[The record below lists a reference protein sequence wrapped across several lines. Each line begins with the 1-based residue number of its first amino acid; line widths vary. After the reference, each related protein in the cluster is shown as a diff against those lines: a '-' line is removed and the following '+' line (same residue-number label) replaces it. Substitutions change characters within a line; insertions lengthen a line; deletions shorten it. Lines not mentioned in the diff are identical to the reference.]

1 MEIRKDNRTIIVKRQ
16 KDRQDIYIKKK
27 YAKIDRQRQI
37 ERSKKKDIAHI
48 DGYEEEQMNGWM
60 DKTMGAHLRV

>member
-1 MEIRKDNRTIIVKRQ
+1 MQIQ
-16 KDRQDIYIKKK
+16 
-27 YAKIDRQRQI
+27 IDRGKQRGV
-37 ERSKKKDIAHI
+37 KKDIAHI